1 MGGWYQAKYHKR
13 TASDPPTHGCISR
26 YGHYSIIIVK
36 IYHRN
41 TTLYL
46 MHNPKSLGVEPS
58 QVEITGFEAGSLVV
72 KAKINGL
79 RDHHHAKEITGH
91 VETKTKLASLLHKVG
106 VCEKGRGERQG

>member
-1 MGGWYQAKYHKR
+1 
-13 TASDPPTHGCISR
+13 
-26 YGHYSIIIVK
+26 
-36 IYHRN
+36 
-41 TTLYL
+41 

-106 VCEKGRGERQG
+106 WVRRVGASDKVEMLLLPSRRRYFNN